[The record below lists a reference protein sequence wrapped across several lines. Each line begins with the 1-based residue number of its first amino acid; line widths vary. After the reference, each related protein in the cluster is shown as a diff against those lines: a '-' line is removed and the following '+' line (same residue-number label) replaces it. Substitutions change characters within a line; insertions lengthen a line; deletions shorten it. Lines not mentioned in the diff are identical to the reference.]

1 MSLNQHADA
10 ALLAIDRLEPGNGML
25 EGEEKDE
32 DLQMLHQM
40 FLMSQEVLQQQR
52 CTITGVKGS

>member
-1 MSLNQHADA
+1 MSLNRHTDA
-10 ALLAIDRLEPGNGML
+10 ALLAIDRLAPDNGML

-32 DLQMLHQM
+32 DLQMMQQM
-40 FLMSQEVLQQQR
+40 FSMSQDVLQQQT